1 MLVANGSDKTY
12 LRHASEHL
20 GSNIGAIRMVAEI
33 FREYFF
39 VSVRSREA
47 RLYRYWRNGKY
58 LTKILMGSGLL
69 RK

>member
-1 MLVANGSDKTY
+1 VLVANGSDKTY

-47 RLYRYWRNGKY
+47 RL
-58 LTKILMGSGLL
+58 LSLL
-69 RK
+69 EEWEIPDQNTDG